1 MNDFPVVLFS
11 CLMAI
16 VAISIVAMVV
26 LKNNEAIAPALVAIG
41 VIGGYVTKSAENTI
55 RESDK

>member
-16 VAISIVAMVV
+16 TAISVVGMVV
-26 LKNNEAIAPALVAIG
+26 LNSEEALSPALVAIG
-41 VIGGYVTKSAENTI
+41 VIGGYVTKSAENTL
-55 RESDK
+55 RGEK